1 MSRQL
6 LAGIVIIVSVLFASF
21 FYYFYQVCY
30 TPNLRRDKSSK
41 VLMVPKGADFKQV
54 LDSLEAGQ
62 FLDDKLSFSFLAKLT
77 GLQDK
82 VIPGAYNVPMNC
94 TNKDLI
100 WRMKKG
106 RQTPIKFTF
115 NNLRRKED
123 LVKSIDPKLEA
134 SASEIS
140 SFLNNPDSCRLLGF
154 DTTTIVAMFIPNTY
168 ELYYTTSVGKFMRR
182 MQTEYQ
188 KFWTEERKAKAKELH
203 LNQIEVSIL
212 ASIVECE
219 TKKADEMPTVAGVY
233 YNRLQD
239 KMKLGADPTVV
250 FAAGD
255 FTIKRVM
262 EGTIKRNADSPY
274 NTYTHYGLPPGP
286 IYLPS
291 TIAIN
296 ATLNLQRHKYYFFC
310 AKEDFSGYHNFANN
324 YDEHKQNAAK
334 YASALNAKGIL

>member
-1 MSRQL
+1 
-6 LAGIVIIVSVLFASF
+6 
-21 FYYFYQVCY
+21 
-30 TPNLRRDKSSK
+30 
-41 VLMVPKGADFKQV
+41 MVPKGADFKQV

-115 NNLRRKED
+115 TNLRRKED
-123 LVKSIDPKLEA
+123 LIKSIDPKLEA
-134 SASEIS
+134 GAIEIS

-203 LNQIEVSIL
+203 LTQIEVSIL

-255 FTIKRVM
+255 FSIKRVM

-334 YASALNAKGIL
+334 YSSALNAKGIL

>member
-1 MSRQL
+1 MSRQIIAGL
-6 LAGIVIIVSVLFASF
+6 LIVFSVLFATF

-30 TPNLRRDKSSK
+30 TPNLRRDLSGKM
-41 VLMVPKGADFKQV
+41 LYVPKGADFKQV
-54 LDSLEAGQ
+54 LDSLEAGD
-62 FLDDKLSFSFLAKLT
+62 FLDDKLSFSFLSKLT

-94 TNKDLI
+94 TNKDLV
-100 WRMKKG
+100 WRLKNG

-115 NNLRRKED
+115 TNLRKKQD
-123 LVKSIDPKLEA
+123 LVKSIDPKL
-134 SASEIS
+134 SATAEEIN

-154 DTTTIVAMFIPNTY
+154 DTTTIACMFIPNTY
-168 ELYYTTSVGKFMRR
+168 ELFYTTSVGKFMRR

-188 KFWTEERKAKAKELH
+188 KFWNADRKAKAAELN
-203 LNQIEVSIL
+203 LTPIEVSIL

-219 TKKADEMPTVAGVY
+219 TKKADEMPKVAGVY

-239 KMKLGADPTVV
+239 KMRLGADPTVV
-250 FAAGD
+250 FAAND

-291 TIAIN
+291 TTALN
-296 ATLNLQRHKYYFFC
+296 ATLSLEKHKLQPIRRHLFF
-310 AKEDFSGYHNFANN
+310 
-324 YDEHKQNAAK
+324 
-334 YASALNAKGIL
+334 LNQG